1 MSELVEQ
8 AEVHLIMSKF
18 AAAERSSKEALD
30 KLKGVST
37 PDLELQSR
45 ACSIHLQ
52 ALFEQGR
59 CVYHDL
65 LLISLDPFQLPF
77 EGSKDMQLRL
87 ETYFAGSVKGKKR
100 CRACLAH
107 P

>member
-18 AAAERSSKEALD
+18 AAAERSSFEALD
-30 KLKGVST
+30 GLKCVST

-59 CVYHDL
+59 CAYYDL
-65 LLISLDPFQLPF
+65 LLISFHLFKCHLNGSRVCSLDLTRILQD
-77 EGSKDMQLRL
+77 K
-87 ETYFAGSVKGKKR
+87 
-100 CRACLAH
+100 
-107 P
+107 